1 MNQLSMNFEAPSLDA
16 AQAMGI
22 EGMRRAAEHAE
33 SDEPGFREQAQAFVL
48 AYLDKHSVSSGELI
62 TDAAKLAGIRPPDD
76 RAFGAIYAV
85 LSRRNQIAF
94 AGFCLRKKGHST
106 AGGRIWRLV
115 R

>member
-1 MNQLSMNFEAPSLDA
+1 MNQLSMDFETPSLNVA
-16 AQAMGI
+16 RAMGV

-33 SDEPGFREQAQAFVL
+33 RVEPDFREQAQAFVL
-48 AYLDKHSVSSGELI
+48 AYLAEHGVSSGELI

-76 RAFGAIYAV
+76 RAFGSIYAV